1 MSEGFNVLD
10 HKYAQLR
17 SWLNNMERMRGA
29 ESTVTVSQ
37 VKGMLDFLDGLE
49 IKLDDIVIRAFEEVA

>member
-1 MSEGFNVLD
+1 MSEGLNLLD
-10 HKYAQLR
+10 HKYEQLR
-17 SWLNNMERMRGA
+17 SWLDNMERMRGS

-37 VKGMLDFLDGLE
+37 VKNMFDFLDGLE